1 MKKYETLKKLTD
13 VGVVAVVRAESKD
26 EAKKIVDA
34 VGKGGIKA
42 IEITMTVPGAVEI
55 IADLVENASDDMVI
69 GAGTVLDA
77 ETARMCILAGARY
90 IVSPHLS
97 ESVMKL
103 CHRYAIPCMP
113 GVGTV
118 TEVVRA
124 LELGAEVVKAFPGEV
139 LGPQFIKAV
148 KGPLPHAKIMP
159 TGGVSLENMEKWFT
173 AGAFAVGMGGA
184 LTKPGGVKGN
194 MRLVTETARTI
205 VEKIAPLQREC

>member
-1 MKKYETLKKLTD
+1 MGHEKGEIIQSIGNA
-13 VGVVAVVRAESKD
+13 GVVAVIRGNTVD
-26 EAKKIVDA
+26 EGLALADA
-34 VGKGGIKA
+34 VYQGGIA
-42 IEITMTVPGAVEI
+42 TVEVTMTVPGAIKILE
-55 IADLVENASDDMVI
+55 ALASREGLLL

-118 TEVVRA
+118 TEVIRA
-124 LELGAEVVKAFPGEV
+124 LELGAEVLKAFPGEV

-159 TGGVSLENMEKWFT
+159 TGGVSLENMEKWFA